1 MRAQWMRFGAG
12 EMLAARL
19 NARMPAFGQPA
30 DSPLG
35 AAVADQYRHRHS
47 KDSFA
52 FAM

>member
-1 MRAQWMRFGAG
+1 MRLGVG
-12 EMLAARL
+12 EMPAARP

-35 AAVADQYRHRHS
+35 AAVADQCRHRHS
-47 KDSFA
+47 KNSFA